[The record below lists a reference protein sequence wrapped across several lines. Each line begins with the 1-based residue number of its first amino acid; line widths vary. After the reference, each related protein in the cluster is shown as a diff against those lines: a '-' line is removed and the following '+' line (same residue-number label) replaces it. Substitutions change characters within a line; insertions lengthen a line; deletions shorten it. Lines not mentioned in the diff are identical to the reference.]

1 MLFGMSGALAVYPG
15 SGFTNGSYWSAQ
27 ALNVSTWYEA
37 SMGSGIVYTGSIV
50 AVDYVMCSKYL

>member
-1 MLFGMSGALAVYPG
+1 MYPG